1 MGRTTDKSE
10 RRVTR
15 SLFSLF
21 VVFALS
27 LLRLLFVVVTSL
39 DKKEKEKVPLL
50 FFIISL
56 GPIEVDYSYVIIIVS
71 MAMTRL
77 VDYECSCG
85 GERTQLS

>member
-15 SLFSLF
+15 SLFSLL

-56 GPIEVDYSYVIIIVS
+56 GPTEVDYSYVIIIVS

-85 GERTQLS
+85 EGRTQLS